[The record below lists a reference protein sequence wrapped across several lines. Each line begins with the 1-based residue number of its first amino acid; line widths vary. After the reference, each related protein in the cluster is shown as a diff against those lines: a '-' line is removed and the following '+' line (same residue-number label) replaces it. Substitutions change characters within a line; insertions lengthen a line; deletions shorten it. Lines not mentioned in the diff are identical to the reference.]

1 MEQHQPDQNQE
12 IDLSQVS
19 KKIGGFFGSIAN
31 GIFRWILFLRR
42 NIVWAAALFIMGAGL
57 GLYLD
62 KTGKT
67 YEHGL
72 IVQPNFGSTDYLY
85 GKIELINA
93 KAKEGDT
100 IFLKN
105 VVGIKKPKKFSK
117 IEIKP
122 IPDIYRFIENK
133 AENFELIKLMAENG
147 DIKKILEDNVTS
159 KNYSTHAITI
169 ITGGK
174 TTDAALIDPLM
185 KYLNDSDYF
194 NQLQKVVYKNVEEKI
209 VQNDSIISQINGFLN
224 AISENAK
231 SPKNDKLVYY
241 NENTQLNDVIKTKD
255 QLINE
260 QAIRRIEL
268 INSNVVVKKLSETLN
283 VRDLSGAGGKMKF
296 ILPIALVLLF
306 MIGHSL
312 RKTYKNKLRT
322 FQAS

>member
-19 KKIGGFFGSIAN
+19 KKIGGFFGSISN

-42 NIVWAAALFIMGAGL
+42 NIVWAAALFIIGAGL

-100 IFLKN
+100 LFLKN

-194 NQLQKVVYKNVEEKI
+194 NQLQKVVYKNVEDKI

-224 AISENAK
+224 AISANAK

-241 NENTQLNDVIKTKD
+241 NENTQLNDVIRTKD

-296 ILPIALVLLF
+296 ILPIAFVLLF

>member
-19 KKIGGFFGSIAN
+19 KKIGGFFGSISN
-31 GIFRWILFLRR
+31 GIFKWIVFLKK
-42 NIVWAAALFIMGAGL
+42 NFVWVAALFLLGAGL

-67 YEHGL
+67 YQHGL

-85 GKIELINA
+85 GKIDLINA

-100 IFLKN
+100 LFLKN

-159 KNYSTHAITI
+159 KNYSTHAITLV
-169 ITGGK
+169 TGGK
-174 TTDAALIDPLM
+174 SSDADLIDPLM

-194 NQLQKVVYKNVEEKI
+194 NQVRKVVYRNVEEKI
-209 VQNDSIISQINGFLN
+209 VQNDSIIAQINGFLN
-224 AISENAK
+224 AVSANAK
-231 SPKNDKLVYY
+231 SSKNDKLVYY

-268 INSNVVVKKLSETLN
+268 INSDVVVKKLSETLN
-283 VRDLSGAGGKMKF
+283 VRDLSGTGGKMKF
-296 ILPIALVLLF
+296 ILPFLFVLIF
-306 MIGHSL
+306 MIVHSA
-312 RKTYKNKLRT
+312 KKIYKQRAAA
-322 FQAS
+322 FQES